1 MASILTEKIEKM
13 QTGSGF
19 IAALDQSGGST
30 PGALAKYG
38 IDASEFEND
47 EAKMFALA
55 HQMRTRIMT
64 DDSFGGGDILGAI
77 LFEDTVDRQVEGM
90 PTTQY
95 LWEKKGILPF
105 LKIDSGLADPANG
118 VQMMKPIPD
127 LERKIAKALQNNMF
141 GTKMRSVILENNPES
156 IAQIVAQ
163 QFEIGQIIFDGG
175 LVPIIEPEVNI
186 HCPEKA
192 AAEQTLKTEILANLE
207 KLDPATKVIFKLTL
221 PEESNFYA
229 ELADHPNVL
238 RVVALSG
245 GYPRQEA
252 NRRLAQNKGVIASF
266 SRALAEDLSV
276 HQSDSEFSAQISAN
290 IAEIAEAS
298 AA

>member
-1 MASILTEKIEKM
+1 MEKNFDHQIKLM

-19 IAALDQSGGST
+19 IAALDESGGST
-30 PGALAKYG
+30 PRKLQQYG
-38 IDASEFEND
+38 IDPSEFEGD
-47 EAKMFALA
+47 ETRMFEIA
-55 HQMRTRIMT
+55 HAMRTRIMT
-64 DDSFGGGDILGAI
+64 DDSFSRPNILGTI
-77 LFEDTVDRQVEGM
+77 LFEDTLDREVEGM

-95 LWEKKGILPF
+95 LLEKKGILPF

-127 LERKIAKALQNNMF
+127 LERKIAKALENDVF
-141 GTKMRSVILENNPES
+141 GTKMRSVILENNEVG
-156 IAQIVAQ
+156 IAQIVHQ
-163 QFEIGQIIFDGG
+163 QFEIAQTVSDAG
-175 LVPIIEPEVNI
+175 LVPIIEPEVDIN
-186 HCPEKA
+186 CPDKA
-192 AAEQTLKTEILANLE
+192 AAEQTLKTEILAHLE

-229 ELADHPNVL
+229 ELADHSNVL